1 MHNARIVQ
9 FDRLIDVCHSHTKGD
24 TDNVYNSR
32 RLQSLMSLYGRD
44 LSATVLL
51 VGRDPL
57 YHLHSNTDFYRLC
70 ERSAELHF
78 DNLSEQLKKVVS
90 LVNNLFTRIKNFNLY
105 FRSVRLTKVAKHSI
119 QHSNLLTMLTN

>member
-1 MHNARIVQ
+1 MKTMHNARIVQ
-9 FDRLIDVCHSHTKGD
+9 FDKLIEVCHHSSLND
-24 TDNVYNSR
+24 DVYSSQ

-44 LSATVLL
+44 LTAAVLL

-78 DNLSEQLKKVVS
+78 DNLTEQLKKVVD
-90 LVNNLFTRIKNFNLY
+90 LVN
-105 FRSVRLTKVAKHSI
+105 I
-119 QHSNLLTMLTN
+119 QFLV

>member
-9 FDRLIDVCHSHTKGD
+9 LDRLIDVFYPSSNGNFID
-24 TDNVYNSR
+24 DVYTSK

-57 YHLHSNTDFYRLC
+57 YHVHSNTDFYRLC

-78 DNLSEQLKKVVS
+78 DSLNEQLHKIES
-90 LVNNLFTRIKNFNLY
+90 LVGKQY
-105 FRSVRLTKVAKHSI
+105 FYLNKYTA
-119 QHSNLLTMLTN
+119 